1 MVNHTILQGVK
12 SILQGV
18 KSMPPARFCAAG
30 PALINRKLHKTPPP
44 FPQPKQECKPR
55 FICHKA
61 LNFPSTIFQSNFST
75 PTPGQYA
82 LSAPHLLQ
90 PVLSQRLK
98 RNENP
103 SQHLLHPISAL
114 LFDEKHK
121 LCPVPSI
128 IHPSSKIPPETKTLL
143 TTISTPARRW
153 AACSHSLCRP
163 IFFIFVLTAPG
174 SFLRSL
180 PSLAFRP
187 RGIEKLNLCSAPS
200 ATYLNT
206 KTSPETRNPPRTLYR
221 PSLFKCQTRNVHSSQ
236 YLLHPVQALPP
247 DEKREICLAQFTP
260 KVARRWHV
268 AREILFH
275 FSLMRNEKYIPLSG
289 VYREGRSPCR
299 TLKGGQGGTIVGSPR
314 FFRFLSSEKGRI
326 KKANFVLV
334 QTHLETSS
342 LLSTFLKNILL

>member
-55 FICHKA
+55 FTCHKA

-75 PTPGQYA
+75 PTPGQNA

-114 LFDEKHK
+114 LFDEKREPRPAP
-121 LCPVPSI
+121 LN
-128 IHPSSKIPPETKTLL
+128 T
-143 TTISTPARRW
+143 TPARRW

-180 PSLAFRP
+180 PSLVFRP

-268 AREILFH
+268 ARAILFH

-299 TLKGGQGGTIVGSPR
+299 TLKGGRGGTIVGSPR
-314 FFRFLSSEKGRI
+314 FFRFLSSEKGRN
-326 KKANFVLV
+326 K
-334 QTHLETSS
+334 
-342 LLSTFLKNILL
+342 